1 MIGPNFSLKYPF
13 CTGKDHIKSGF
24 HHFIMSLYNIFTVK
38 TPNKA
43 SFKVY
48 NFKVGNVMNHLSFK
62 TGIDTYLSVLII
74 AMNAFLA
81 VVAVGTLLALIGV
94 I

>member
-1 MIGPNFSLKYPF
+1 MGQYHKEVSFHNIYV
-13 CTGKDHIKSGF
+13 GF
-24 HHFIMSLYNIFTVK
+24 YNLFILLLVTNL
-38 TPNKA
+38 
-43 SFKVY
+43 SFNRY

-81 VVAVGTLLALIGV
+81 VVAVGTFLALIGV
-94 I
+94 V

>member
-1 MIGPNFSLKYPF
+1 MVQCHKEVSFHNIYL
-13 CTGKDHIKSGF
+13 GF
-24 HHFIMSLYNIFTVK
+24 YNLFILLLLTNL
-38 TPNKA
+38 
-43 SFKVY
+43 SFNRY
-48 NFKVGNVMNHLSFK
+48 NFKVGNVMNHLSFQ

-81 VVAVGTLLALIGV
+81 VVAVGTFLALIGV

>member
-1 MIGPNFSLKYPF
+1 
-13 CTGKDHIKSGF
+13 
-24 HHFIMSLYNIFTVK
+24 
-38 TPNKA
+38 
-43 SFKVY
+43 
-48 NFKVGNVMNHLSFK
+48 MNHLSFK

>member
-1 MIGPNFSLKYPF
+1 MGLTLILIG
-13 CTGKDHIKSGF
+13 
-24 HHFIMSLYNIFTVK
+24 
-38 TPNKA
+38 
-43 SFKVY
+43 Y

-62 TGIDTYLSVLII
+62 SAVDSYLSVLII

-81 VVAVGTLLALIGV
+81 VVAVGTLMSLIGL

>member
-1 MIGPNFSLKYPF
+1 VGIYN
-13 CTGKDHIKSGF
+13 
-24 HHFIMSLYNIFTVK
+24 LYILVLLTNL
-38 TPNKA
+38 
-43 SFKVY
+43 SFNVY

-81 VVAVGTLLALIGV
+81 VVAVGTFLALIGV